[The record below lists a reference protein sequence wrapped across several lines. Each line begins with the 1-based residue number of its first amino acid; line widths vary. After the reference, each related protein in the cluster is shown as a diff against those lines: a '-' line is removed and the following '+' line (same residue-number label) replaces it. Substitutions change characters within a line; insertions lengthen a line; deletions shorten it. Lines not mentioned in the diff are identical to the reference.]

1 LTAGSSLKLE
11 NYIIG
16 VRRFVSRGI
25 RMLVLTRKKNESI
38 VIGDDV
44 KITIVDVRGDQVKL
58 GITAPKNVSV
68 HREEIYLEIQKE
80 NQLAANS
87 AVAIDQLNSLW
98 QRK

>member
-1 LTAGSSLKLE
+1 
-11 NYIIG
+11 
-16 VRRFVSRGI
+16 
-25 RMLVLTRKKNESI
+25 MLVLTRKKNESI

>member
-1 LTAGSSLKLE
+1 
-11 NYIIG
+11 
-16 VRRFVSRGI
+16 
-25 RMLVLTRKKNESI
+25 MLVLTRKKNESI

-80 NQLAANS
+80 NQLASNA
-87 AVAIDQLNSLW
+87 AVALDQLNSLW
-98 QRK
+98 QKK